1 MAGAQCWDLGPALL
15 DEVGQFRVGQLA
27 DATAVTDWLLE
38 FERTPH
44 FRRWRQRQCRFV
56 AATAQQPEAVGVVT
70 DYGGL
75 GSNGPVA
82 GGKGSN
88 QTGTGAQRVSSVDLV
103 KVLRYFKT
111 FTKKI

>member
-1 MAGAQCWDLGPALL
+1 L

-38 FERTPH
+38 VERTPP

-56 AATAQQPEAVGVVT
+56 AATAQQTEAVGVAT

-82 GGKGSN
+82 GGS
-88 QTGTGAQRVSSVDLV
+88 VLSVDLV

>member
-1 MAGAQCWDLGPALL
+1 
-15 DEVGQFRVGQLA
+15 
-27 DATAVTDWLLE
+27 
-38 FERTPH
+38 
-44 FRRWRQRQCRFV
+44 V
-56 AATAQQPEAVGVVT
+56 AATAQQTEAVGVAT

-82 GGKGSN
+82 GGS
-88 QTGTGAQRVSSVDLV
+88 VLSVDLV